1 MQCLTPLNKC
11 LLLVCMCVYIGEC
24 VCVCVCTCMSICILF
39 ARMGVPPSIT
49 VCVCV
54 HAHTPDNSPM
64 KCIQNDHHPSS
75 ASTRL
80 SPSLTYAACNS
91 MFNCSFGLKMSTSYV
106 YASEVQLNCLLIK

>member
-11 LLLVCMCVYIGEC
+11 LLLVCMCVYIGAC
-24 VCVCVCTCMSICILF
+24 VSICILF

-75 ASTRL
+75 ASTQL

-106 YASEVQLNCLLIK
+106 YASKVQLNCLLIK